1 MATGPRRNRSWLL
14 PAIAVF
20 GLVNAVLYCF
30 LLPLWEGFDEPFHYG
45 YVQTLAVRRQL
56 PALGK
61 TSVSEEVR
69 RSLELAPASHV
80 VRRNLPSVTTFGEFA
95 AMPEAARRQR
105 REELRNLPAGGREIE
120 AQGPLNY
127 EAQQAPLAYLPLAA
141 ADHLWRREPLLA
153 RVLKVRLTGALAA
166 CLLQFGLTLALARE
180 LGLPAGM
187 RCVALFLIFSCQMFY
202 AATAH
207 VANDWLAIPL
217 TTLVVLAALRF
228 FRTPNWRA
236 GALLGSAVAAGL
248 LTKAYFLPW
257 AVFAGGLVVWLVL
270 TRRATLIAAG
280 AAAIPVAGLAGPWY
294 VRNLLLYGSLSG
306 MQQSVAGIG
315 PAQVLSAALALPW
328 PQALAASARGAVW
341 TGNSSFT
348 SFSST
353 TVGATLGLALAGAGA
368 WWWSSRK
375 APDRRAEWLV
385 GVGCLCFFAAMLYAN
400 ALFYAFTKGGI
411 YTATPWYAQTL
422 GAPLACLMSLGFV
435 RTGIAGRL
443 IGAGLCLLSAYLISA
458 TYVVKLIP
466 MYGGHGDGNMK
477 AVRLLRWYWQDSSRW
492 KGVLADTALG
502 DATFILA
509 LTAIVALMSAGIC
522 GTLCLGVFRREV
534 APE

>member
-1 MATGPRRNRSWLL
+1 
-14 PAIAVF
+14 VF
-20 GLVNAVLYCF
+20 GLVNAVLYCL

-45 YVQTLAVRRQL
+45 YVQTLAVRREL

-61 TSVSEEVR
+61 TPVSEEIL

-80 VRRNLPSVTTFGEFA
+80 VRRNLPFVTTFGEFA
-95 AMPEAARRQR
+95 ALPEPARRQR
-105 REELRNLPAGGREIE
+105 REDLRNLPVGWREVE

-141 ADHLWRREPLLA
+141 VDHLWRQDPLLA

-166 CLLQFGLTLALARE
+166 CLLQFWLTLALARE
-180 LGLPAGM
+180 LGLSAAM

-202 AATAH
+202 AATAR

-217 TTLVVLAALRF
+217 TTLVVIAALKF
-228 FRTPNWRA
+228 FRTPGWRA

-257 AVFAGGLVVWLVL
+257 ALFAGSLVVWLVL
-270 TRRATLIAAG
+270 TGRATLVAAG
-280 AAAIPVAGLAGPWY
+280 AVAIPVAGLAGPWY
-294 VRNLLLYGSLSG
+294 LRNLLLYGSVSG

-315 PAQVLSAALALPW
+315 PAQAFRAALDLPW
-328 PQALAASARGAVW
+328 PQALLASARGAVW

-368 WWWSSRK
+368 WWWTSRK

-385 GVGCLCFFAAMLYAN
+385 AMGCLCFFAAMLYAN

-422 GAPLACLMSLGFV
+422 AAPLACLVSLGFV
-435 RTGIAGRL
+435 RAGVAGRL
-443 IGAGLCLLSAYLISA
+443 IGSGLCLVSAYLIGA

-466 MYGGHGDGNMK
+466 MYGGYGEGSMK
-477 AVRLLRWYWQDSSRW
+477 AARLLRWYWQDSSRW
-492 KGVLADTALG
+492 RGVLADTAPG
-502 DATFILA
+502 DAGFILA

-522 GTLCLGVFRREV
+522 AALCLRLFRREGMH
-534 APE
+534 E